1 MKSIKIILLAII
13 ISQLGYAQDP
23 QLFENTWYIQ
33 KVILDGNEHERPYET
48 FDGHLIL
55 SLDELNLWHEPCDE
69 GFGSPI
75 QYDISNNTFN
85 INDGGVGII
94 GVCVDP
100 DIINFMNNHY
110 SVYLIDNNFARNPFT
125 YVLETVN
132 DHTSLT
138 IINADGDQAIY
149 GDALLSIDEFTQ
161 QSISVYP
168 NPAQDVITIEKNNR
182 VEITAI
188 KLYDALGRL
197 VLAVMGDVNQIDVSS
212 FTSGV
217 FLIKIETDK
226 GVIVKKIIKE

>member
-13 ISQLGYAQDP
+13 IGQLGYAQDP
-23 QLFENTWYIQ
+23 QLFDNAWYIQ
-33 KVILDGNEHERPYET
+33 RVILDGNEYERPYET

-75 QYDISNNTFN
+75 QYDISENTFN

-100 DIINFMNNHY
+100 DIINFMNKHY

-125 YVLETVN
+125 YILETVN

-149 GDALLSIDEFTQ
+149 GDALLGVDEFSKE
-161 QSISVYP
+161 SITVYP
-168 NPAQDVITIEKNNR
+168 NPAKDILIIDGNPGIQIDSIQV
-182 VEITAI
+182 
-188 KLYDALGRL
+188 YDLLGEL
-197 VLAVMGDVNQIDVSS
+197 ILQENGDTNQIDVSS
-212 FTSGV
+212 LNSGV

-226 GVIVKKIIKE
+226 GVLTKKLIKE